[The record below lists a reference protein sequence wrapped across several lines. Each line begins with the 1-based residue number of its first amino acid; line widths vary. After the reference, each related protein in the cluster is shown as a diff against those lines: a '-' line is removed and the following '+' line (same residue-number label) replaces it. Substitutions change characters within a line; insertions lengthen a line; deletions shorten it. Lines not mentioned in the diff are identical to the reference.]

1 MGKREGGDGEI
12 GEENSGRFVYCCA
25 AFHEGSDVQF
35 GKIGINCADVYG
47 IPFNGLCAIVHDCSE
62 EPYKSEDLE
71 TVKKWVLAHQ
81 SVVEAASDMFGTVV
95 PFSFNTIIKNGS
107 AGVKGW
113 LKSDSEMLSRKLA
126 GLEGKREFGV
136 QLFLDCKIVTGELL
150 TDVKELGELSEK
162 INASKGG
169 GTAYLY
175 KQKLDKMIKD
185 EIEKKA
191 GGLFKSLYDR
201 IKPHSAGIKT
211 GKLGEGMVIMV
222 ANFSCL
228 VEKEKVL
235 ELGQEL
241 DRFKEESGKGLSL
254 RFTGPWPPYSFV

>member
-1 MGKREGGDGEI
+1 M
-12 GEENSGRFVYCCA
+12 YCCA
-25 AFHEGSDVQF
+25 RVGSDARF

-47 IPFNGLCAIVHDCSE
+47 IHFNGLCALVHDCPE
-62 EPYKSEDLE
+62 EPYKSGDLE
-71 TVKKWVLAHQ
+71 VVKKWVLAHQ
-81 SVVEAASDMFGTVV
+81 GVVEAASDRFGTVV

-113 LKSDSEMLSRKLA
+113 LESDSEMLSRKLA

-136 QLFLDCKIVTGELL
+136 QLFLDRETAVRELL
-150 TDVKELGELSEK
+150 ADGVKELRELHEK
-162 INASKGG
+162 IQAAKS

-175 KQKLDKMIKD
+175 RQKLDKMIKD

-191 GGLFKSLYDR
+191 GGLFSSLYER
-201 IKPHSAGIKT
+201 IKLHSAGIKT
-211 GKLGEGMVIMV
+211 GKLGEGTMIMV

-228 VEKEKVL
+228 VEIEKVR
-235 ELGQEL
+235 ELGEEL
-241 DRFKEESGKGLSL
+241 DRFKESEKGLSL

>member
-1 MGKREGGDGEI
+1 M
-12 GEENSGRFVYCCA
+12 YCCGRA
-25 AFHEGSDVQF
+25 DGGVQF

-47 IPFNGLCAIVHDCSE
+47 IPFNGLCAIVHDCPE
-62 EPYKSEDLE
+62 EPYKSEDIE

-81 SVVEAASDMFGTVV
+81 SVVEAASERFGTVV

-107 AGVKGW
+107 AGVEGW
-113 LKSDSEMLSRKLA
+113 LESDFEMLSRKLA
-126 GLEGKREFGV
+126 DLEGKREFGV
-136 QLFLDCKIVTGELL
+136 QLFLDRETAVRELL
-150 TDVKELGELSEK
+150 TGGVNELRELHEK
-162 INASKGG
+162 IQAAKS

-175 KQKLDKMIKD
+175 RQKLDKMIKD

-191 GGLFKSLYDR
+191 GELFSSLYDR
-201 IKPHSAGIKT
+201 IKRHAVSIKT

-228 VEKEKVL
+228 VENEKVR
-235 ELGQEL
+235 ELGEEL
-241 DRFKEESGKGLSL
+241 DRFKESGKGLSI

>member
-1 MGKREGGDGEI
+1 M
-12 GEENSGRFVYCCA
+12 YCCA
-25 AFHEGSDVQF
+25 RVGGDVQF
-35 GKIGINCADVYG
+35 GKSGINGADVYG
-47 IPFNGLCAIVHDCSE
+47 IPFNGLCALVHDCPE
-62 EPYKSEDLE
+62 EPYKSDDLE

-81 SVVEAASDMFGTVV
+81 SVVEAASEMFGTVV

-107 AGVKGW
+107 AGVEGW
-113 LKSDSEMLSRKLA
+113 LKSDSEMLSRKLG

-136 QLFLDCKIVTGELL
+136 QLFLDRKTATNELL
-150 TDVKELGELSEK
+150 AGVKEIKELSEK

-175 KQKLDKMIKD
+175 KQKLDRMMED

-191 GGLFKSLYDR
+191 GELFKSLYDR
-201 IKPHSAGIKT
+201 IKLHSVGIR
-211 GKLGEGMVIMV
+211 GKPGEGMV

-228 VEKEKVL
+228 VENEKVR
-235 ELGQEL
+235 ELGEEL
-241 DRFKEESGKGLSL
+241 DRFREGGNGLSV